1 MEAARADF
9 PILTQDVRPGV
20 PLIYLDNAATSQKP
34 RAVLQAM
41 DDYYH
46 SMNANVHRGVHSFSE
61 RATAAYEGARQKVC
75 DFIHAASPHEIVFTR
90 NTSESINLVAY
101 AWGLANLKP
110 GDEIV
115 LTEMEHH
122 SNIVP
127 WQIVAERQGAL
138 VRYIPITPEGTLDMD
153 AYAKLLT
160 SGRVKMVAVTHV
172 SNVLGTINPIAEIIK
187 QAHAV
192 GALALI
198 DVAQSAPS
206 MPVDVQALDADFAAF
221 SGHKMV
227 GPTGIGAL
235 YGKRALL
242 EAMPP
247 FMGGGSMIDR
257 VTLEKTTYAE
267 PPQKFEAG
275 TPDIAGAIGLG
286 AAVDYLNGVGLN
298 AILAHEVALVTH
310 AMEGLTQIPG
320 FKFYGPAMR
329 AGLVS
334 FTIQGV
340 HPHDLAQGLDGVGIA
355 VRAGHHCAMPLHDKL
370 GIAATARASFYLYN
384 TLEEAEAFVK
394 AVDKTRA
401 FFAR

>member
-1 MEAARADF
+1 
-9 PILTQDVRPGV
+9 
-20 PLIYLDNAATSQKP
+20 
-34 RAVLQAM
+34 
-41 DDYYH
+41 
-46 SMNANVHRGVHSFSE
+46 
-61 RATAAYEGARQKVC
+61 
-75 DFIHAASPHEIVFTR
+75 
-90 NTSESINLVAY
+90 
-101 AWGLANLKP
+101 
-110 GDEIV
+110 
-115 LTEMEHH
+115 
-122 SNIVP
+122 
-127 WQIVAERQGAL
+127 
-138 VRYIPITPEGTLDMD
+138 
-153 AYAKLLT
+153 
-160 SGRVKMVAVTHV
+160 
-172 SNVLGTINPIAEIIK
+172 
-187 QAHAV
+187 
-192 GALALI
+192 
-198 DVAQSAPS
+198 
-206 MPVDVQALDADFAAF
+206 
-221 SGHKMV
+221 MV

-235 YGKRALL
+235 YGMRALL

-384 TLEEAEAFVK
+384 TLEEAEAFVR